1 MIILIF
7 PETRRFM
14 SSHQGFNLL
23 HWITRNWL
31 SGDGWIKA
39 LGDGWGQGCFTTATQ
54 ETWEPNQPLTGKAVH
69 GPVCSC
75 SQIQWPFSWMLQV
88 SIAKSVPLF
97 LLYRFPFRQLLFCSS
112 SLSLSQPIVQ
122 YFRLLCP
129 SVWWH
134 YISVFWTFGVVILTH
149 LCESEVRL
157 QRPVLPGPPR
167 GPLLDS
173 GDACHSCGQ
182 GSTCSGWVH
191 WFEPDKL
198 PALLIQ
204 MEQTAACSQRGFSIG
219 MS

>member
-134 YISVFWTFGVVILTH
+134 YISVFLNLQCGHTDPPLWEWGATAEASAPRTP
-149 LCESEVRL
+149 
-157 QRPVLPGPPR
+157 QRPSSRLWRCLPFLWTR
-167 GPLLDS
+167 Q
-173 GDACHSCGQ
+173 H
-182 GSTCSGWVH
+182 
-191 WFEPDKL
+191 
-198 PALLIQ
+198 
-204 MEQTAACSQRGFSIG
+204 MQRLS
-219 MS
+219 SLVWAW